1 MQLSHFVANLP
12 LVSCDPLFYY
22 ARRQVLYGPKGAAKC
37 RNQKSPGTAR
47 ILLKLAP
54 AESIGGAPAVV
65 QKSSPFAIAAI
76 KGPNFHP

>member
-1 MQLSHFVANLP
+1 MQFGHFVANLL

-22 ARRQVLYGPKGAAKC
+22 TRSWVLWGPKGAAQC
-37 RNQKSPGTAR
+37 RSQKSPGTVR
-47 ILLKLAP
+47 ILLKLEP

-65 QKSSPFAIAAI
+65 QKNSPFAIAVI